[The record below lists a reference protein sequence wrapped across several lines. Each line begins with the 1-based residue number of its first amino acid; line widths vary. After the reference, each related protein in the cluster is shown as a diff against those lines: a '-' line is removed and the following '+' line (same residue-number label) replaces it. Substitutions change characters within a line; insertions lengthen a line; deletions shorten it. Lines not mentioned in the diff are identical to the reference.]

1 MTAACPASALAK
13 TMPPVLSS
21 TEPQLQSELR
31 QPNLLL
37 EMLRRRWVNR
47 RIPLPLVSPKP
58 RLLPLQRQ
66 SPSQRR
72 KILPV
77 PSLLRQVPRDYR
89 PILRLQKR
97 VQARRTG

>member
-1 MTAACPASALAK
+1 MTAACPASASAK
-13 TMPPVLSS
+13 TTPPVSS
-21 TEPQLQSELR
+21 TTEPQSWSELR

-37 EMLRRRWVNR
+37 EMLWRQQVDR
-47 RIPLPLVSPKP
+47 RITLPLVAPKP

-97 VQARRTG
+97 VQARQTG